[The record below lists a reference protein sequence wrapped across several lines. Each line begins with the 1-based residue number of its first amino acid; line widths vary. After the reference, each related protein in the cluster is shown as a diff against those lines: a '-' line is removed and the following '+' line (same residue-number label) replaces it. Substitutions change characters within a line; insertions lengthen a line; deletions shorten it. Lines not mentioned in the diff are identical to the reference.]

1 MIHKKRG
8 TRLVVDESLN
18 LEQSLLGEKLKNQ
31 ALTEKLTVSE
41 DEKQETVKKL
51 DNKELQLQ
59 RTKLNLKRTAARENY
74 ALKKIPKNRT

>member
-74 ALKKIPKNRT
+74 SLKKMQKNRT